1 MRCASWDKPD
11 SFIDMASV
19 FDMFQQLKLKIY
31 LQICS
36 IQNIAAVDVGLVP
49 KPPLDPYSVYLY
61 YAERWKLHLESGP
74 TLPKYASDTNISA
87 ASVRGKW
94 SRFCSQACQDPGTLL
109 MNLTGPDVK
118 SWFDWIEENFSTYMN
133 GVSKR
138 MGLRRHPLPKPTA
151 ASDGLLHFLVTHM
164 AHCDSVFADEKQRL
178 YVLAGLNLS
187 SISACRAVSLFDI
200 RHTVNLQPDGR
211 PLGTSGSKNPSN
223 RTKNESSFNKSEDE
237 APSGG
242 SSHTTGKDTEMSE
255 LEETDLDDI
264 FSHHSDLKT
273 ASDFDCDSDASS
285 VTVDGYLEG
294 DVKTKTILWRHVEFY
309 IVRNPT
315 PEIVIEH
322 EENLIF
328 DLLGQLM
335 ALAID
340 NDIFLKINRDKLD
353 IPIFRK
359 PEHTAEGYRTSEIQP
374 LKSPTWSG
382 IIKLDFD
389 TAAAFH
395 KRPSNEIVQR
405 DLRSA
410 TLLADHTAPIGLTD
424 AQFRKI
430 SRDPEVR
437 RLRRI
442 SRGLTARIRAMG
454 LTIKDAAGTEAGEQ
468 KRRADAELNSM
479 LACLRDKAKERN
491 RKRHFRNTDAAI
503 FNQQYKGTSKAA
515 SGDGQSQLPRYY
527 HTSERAEL
535 VRLLCYSALAET
547 PEDAHHR
554 RLEYVRLL
562 VRWQRRKESP
572 RRGKQAA
579 VSIQQMPT
587 PTPPKAEIIPER
599 YDPYNVLD
607 RQKRK
612 CKTNKLWDH
621 VEKIHCRE
629 LAAFDTG
636 NRRCGICS
644 IRDIDFLPSSM
655 K

>member
-1 MRCASWDKPD
+1 
-11 SFIDMASV
+11 
-19 FDMFQQLKLKIY
+19 
-31 LQICS
+31 
-36 IQNIAAVDVGLVP
+36 
-49 KPPLDPYSVYLY
+49 
-61 YAERWKLHLESGP
+61 
-74 TLPKYASDTNISA
+74 
-87 ASVRGKW
+87 
-94 SRFCSQACQDPGTLL
+94 
-109 MNLTGPDVK
+109 
-118 SWFDWIEENFSTYMN
+118 
-133 GVSKR
+133 
-138 MGLRRHPLPKPTA
+138 
-151 ASDGLLHFLVTHM
+151 M

-315 PEIVIEH
+315 PGERH
-322 EENLIF
+322 IF
-328 DLLGQLM
+328 AAIIILLHTE
-335 ALAID
+335 AED
-340 NDIFLKINRDKLD
+340 RKPKIDKLD

-374 LKSPTWSG
+374 LKSPTWSR
-382 IIKLDFD
+382 IIKRLGIRAGQARNLTQKVLRRGGINAINNQAPSSVRDQVADHESNAVKYYLNEVVDFD

-405 DLRSA
+405 ELRSA

-468 KRRADAELNSM
+468 KRRAGAELNSM
-479 LACLRDKAKERN
+479 LTCLRDKAKERN

-599 YDPYNVLD
+599 YDPYNVRSASEICVCL
-607 RQKRK
+607 
-612 CKTNKLWDH
+612 KLTD
-621 VEKIHCRE
+621 KN
-629 LAAFDTG
+629 G
-636 NRRCGICS
+636 NARRINCGTTWRRFIAGN
-644 IRDIDFLPSSM
+644 
-655 K
+655 